1 MSELTYAE
9 VVAAAHADER
19 ELVTVERLGDRAILH
34 LGDPAKLNVLSAP
47 LMVQLLARASELASD
62 PACRTIVLTGRGKAF
77 STGGDL
83 RMMQDAV
90 TRFDHPDDRE
100 GATLPWQWIR
110 YQFGA
115 MVRLIARTDKTFVA
129 ALNGPAA
136 GVGLAFALTCDLAVA
151 AEDAVIVPAFGK
163 LGLVPEVGT
172 SWALTRALGYRRA
185 YAYYVSGEHIDAAR
199 ALELGLVNEVV
210 PGAELID
217 AAMRW
222 CDRVS
227 AMPVHSMPLAK
238 PLLRAAADATWEQS
252 LTMEEFAEPICFTTG
267 GFADGVEAVISATS
281 SRQGSDRT
289 LNHAGE
295 DADPRGRKRIT

>member
-1 MSELTYAE
+1 MAERSYAE
-9 VVAAAHADER
+9 VVASAHAEER
-19 ELVTVERLGDRAILH
+19 ELVAVERHGDRAVVYLA
-34 LGDPAKLNVLSAP
+34 DPEKRNVLSAP
-47 LMVQLLARASELASD
+47 LMVQLLAHAEELARD
-62 PACRTIVLTGRGKAF
+62 ETVRAIVLTGRGRAF

-83 RMMQDAV
+83 RMMRDAV
-90 TRFDHPDDRE
+90 ERFAGPADAE

-115 MVRLIARTDKTFVA
+115 MVRLIGRTDKAFIA

-151 AEDAVIVPAFGK
+151 AQDAVIVPAFGR

-185 YAYYVSGEHIDAAR
+185 FAYYVSGEHIDARR
-199 ALELGLVNEVV
+199 ALDLGLVNEVV
-210 PGAELID
+210 PGGELMD

-227 AMPVHSMPLAK
+227 ALPPHALPIAK
-238 PLLRAAADATWEQS
+238 PLLRGAADSSWEQA
-252 LTMEEFAEPICFTTG
+252 LTMEEFAEPMCFKTR
-267 GFADGVEAVISATS
+267 GFAEGVESVAAATS
-281 SRQGSDRT
+281 SAAS
-289 LNHAGE
+289 E
-295 DADPRGRKRIT
+295 RGGA